1 MIFNDDRVF
10 TMLGFAQKAGKV
22 FSGDATVEAKIS
34 KRGASLVIVA
44 SDAPENTKRKMKR
57 LADQKRIP
65 IKIFGEKCELGI
77 AIGKSPRNVVLIMDA
92 GFAGTLMKYLKF

>member
-1 MIFNDDRVF
+1 MICNDDRVF

-44 SDAPENTKRKMKR
+44 SDAPENTKRKMK
-57 LADQKRIP
+57 K
-65 IKIFGEKCELGI
+65 
-77 AIGKSPRNVVLIMDA
+77 
-92 GFAGTLMKYLKF
+92 

>member
-1 MIFNDDRVF
+1 M
-10 TMLGFAQKAGKV
+10 
-22 FSGDATVEAKIS
+22 EAKIS

-44 SDAPENTKRKMKR
+44 SDAPEKYEKKNEASGRSKE
-57 LADQKRIP
+57 DS
-65 IKIFGEKCELGI
+65 IKIFGEKCELGS